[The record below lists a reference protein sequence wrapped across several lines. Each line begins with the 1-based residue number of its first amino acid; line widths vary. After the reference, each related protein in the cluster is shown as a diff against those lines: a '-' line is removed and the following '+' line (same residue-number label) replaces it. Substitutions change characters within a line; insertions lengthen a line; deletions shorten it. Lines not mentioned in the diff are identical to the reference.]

1 MKYRKKFCP
10 EAVKF
15 EDTLTCDGPLA
26 ALARDCHPKCSIEV
40 SGADLIVHSLE
51 GPVTAKL
58 GEHYIV
64 RGAKDELYI
73 CEAAIWEESY
83 TPLEEPA

>member
-1 MKYRKKFCP
+1 MKYRKKFTP
-10 EAVKF
+10 EAVKY
-15 EDTLTCDGPLA
+15 EGTPASDA
-26 ALARDCHPKCSIEV
+26 ALKELQLGCHPKCAIEV
-40 SGADLIVHSLE
+40 SGPDLIVHSLE

-73 CEAAIWEESY
+73 CETAIWEDSY
-83 TPLEEPA
+83 VPLEEPA